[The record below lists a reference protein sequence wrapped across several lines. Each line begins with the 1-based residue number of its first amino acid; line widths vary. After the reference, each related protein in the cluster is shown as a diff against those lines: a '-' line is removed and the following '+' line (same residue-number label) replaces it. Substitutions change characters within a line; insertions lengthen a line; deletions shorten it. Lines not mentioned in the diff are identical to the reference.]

1 MWRWLKSIEWAH
13 LPHAGGLM
21 DQEEGLMEDIFT
33 LQWVYE
39 TVKAQYEANVA
50 ARQKIITI

>member
-13 LPHAGGLM
+13 LPHEGGLM

-50 ARQKIITI
+50 AQ